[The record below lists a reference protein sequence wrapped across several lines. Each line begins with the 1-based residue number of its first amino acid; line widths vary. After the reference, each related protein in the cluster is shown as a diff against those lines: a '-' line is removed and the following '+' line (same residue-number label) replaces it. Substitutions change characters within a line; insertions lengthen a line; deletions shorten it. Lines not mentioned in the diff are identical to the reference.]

1 MRFGGVTVPVQD
13 DSGIIVPT
21 APSSR
26 GRVTPPT
33 PPGGY
38 SHRSLLAS
46 LAESMGDGIL
56 AFDHD
61 LRVTFFNSAY
71 QRIVRLFADLTLQ
84 VGSCHLDH
92 LPPDMADQLR
102 IRYRQALNGEF
113 FTVEADFETT
123 DGRRWFETNYGPVI
137 EQDRIIGGCL
147 IVRDITER
155 KRAGVQLVENEIRL
169 RGILQD
175 SPYYILTTDS
185 DGRFTYAN
193 RLPEGYEFA
202 KVIGSSMFDYPH
214 PEDLALVRE
223 AFEKAE
229 QVERAQEFDWRVT
242 SPGGDLRWFTTVVAP
257 LRRDGKNIGFL
268 LFSEDVTERKV
279 NETWLRLY
287 QTATARTEDVII
299 VTEAE
304 PLDPPGPRILYVNQT
319 FEQLTGYAAE
329 EVVGETPRI
338 LQGPKTDRAV
348 LNRIKAAMRDWK
360 PIRVELINYKKNG
373 EEIWVDLSLAPVSDG
388 SGRFAYW
395 LGMQRDITPQ
405 KRLEKTLRDMV
416 EEKEVLIQE
425 IHHRVKNNLQ
435 TVVSLLDLH
444 AANESAPGF
453 RTAVREARNR
463 VEAMSLIHEQ
473 LYRQPDIG
481 RVDLGQFIRTLAEH
495 LQTSFGTARASLAI
509 QCAPVPLA
517 LATAVPLGLIL
528 NELLSNAFKHGVPA
542 SEPGTIEVIVATE
555 KDQLGLTVRD
565 YGPRPVLTAEILA
578 SQRTLGMRLVRLLA
592 GQIGATLNLSP
603 AEPGL
608 RAEVVL
614 PLPADFI
621 EGDATR

>member
-1 MRFGGVTVPVQD
+1 MHSGGVTVSVQD
-13 DSGIIVPT
+13 DPGIVPATLPRRSGIT
-21 APSSR
+21 PS
-26 GRVTPPT
+26 T

-61 LRVTFFNSAY
+61 LKVTFFNSSY
-71 QRIVRLFADLTLQ
+71 QRIVRLFVDLTLQ

-102 IRYRQALNGEF
+102 VRYRQALDGEF
-113 FTVEADFETT
+113 FTIEADFETT

-137 EQDRIIGGCL
+137 EQGRIIGGCL

-155 KRAGVQLVENEIRL
+155 KRVDVRLIENELRL
-169 RGILQD
+169 RRILGD
-175 SPYYILTTDS
+175 SPYLILATDR
-185 DGRFTYAN
+185 DGCFTYFN
-193 RLPEGYEFA
+193 RLPEEYQDIN
-202 KVIGSSMFDYPH
+202 VIGSSVFDYPH
-214 PEDLALVRE
+214 PDDLSRVRR
-223 AFEKAE
+223 AFEEAE
-229 QVERAQEFDWRVT
+229 SFGEAQRFEWRVPT
-242 SPGGDLRWFTTVVAP
+242 SSGELRWFASVVSP
-257 LRRDGKNIGFL
+257 LRQDDRHNGFL
-268 LFSEDVTERKV
+268 LFSEDITERKV

-304 PLDPPGPRILYVNQT
+304 PFDPPGPRILYVNRT

-338 LQGPKTDRAV
+338 LQGPKTDREV
-348 LNRIKAAMRDWK
+348 LGRIKAAMRDWK

-388 SGRFAYW
+388 SGHFAYW

-405 KRLEKTLRDMV
+405 KRLEQTLRDMV
-416 EEKEVLIQE
+416 EEKEILIQE

-444 AANESAPGF
+444 AANETAPGF
-453 RTAVREARNR
+453 RSAVREARNR

-495 LQTSFGTARASLAI
+495 LQTSFGTARASLVI
-509 QCAPVPLA
+509 QCAPVTLA

-528 NELLSNAFKHGVPA
+528 NELLSNAFKHGVPV

-555 KDQLGLTVRD
+555 GEQLRLTVRD
-565 YGPRPVLTAEILA
+565 YGPRPVVTTDILT
-578 SQRTLGMRLVRLLA
+578 SQRTLGMRLVRLLTD
-592 GQIGATLNLSP
+592 QIGATLNLLP

-608 RAEVVL
+608 RAEVAL
-614 PLPADFI
+614 PLPMDFI
-621 EGDATR
+621 EGDTQR

>member
-1 MRFGGVTVPVQD
+1 MPVQD
-13 DSGIIVPT
+13 DSGILPAST
-21 APSSR
+21 PRR
-26 GRVTPPT
+26 GRPTPAT
-33 PPGGY
+33 PPGNY

-46 LAESMGDGIL
+46 LAESTSDGIL

-61 LRVTFFNSAY
+61 LNVTFFNAAY
-71 QRIVRLFADLTLQ
+71 QRLFGLFTDGTIRI
-84 VGSCHLDH
+84 GSHHLD
-92 LPPDMADQLR
+92 LLAPEVAEQAR
-102 IRYRQALNGEF
+102 ERYSRTLKGEAF
-113 FTVEADFETT
+113 MVEADFDTAI
-123 DGRRWFETNYGPVI
+123 GHRWLEVNYNPVRDQG
-137 EQDRIIGGCL
+137 EVIGGCL

-155 KRAGVQLVENEIRL
+155 KRVDVQLIENEIRL

-175 SPYYILTTDS
+175 SPYYILTTNS
-185 DGRFTYAN
+185 EGRFTYAN
-193 RLPEGYEFA
+193 RLPEGYDFDS
-202 KVIGSSMFDYPH
+202 VIGSSIFDYPFSGDR
-214 PEDLALVRE
+214 ERLRE
-223 AFEKAE
+223 AFTDAE
-229 QVERAQEFDWRVT
+229 ASGQARRTDLRVT
-242 SPGGDLRWFTTVVAP
+242 APSGDMRWYATTVSP
-257 LRRDGKNIGFL
+257 LRRDENNSGFL
-268 LFSEDVTERKV
+268 IFSEDVTERKV

-304 PLDPPGPRILYVNQT
+304 PLDPPGPRILYVNPT

-338 LQGPKTDRAV
+338 LQGPKTDRAA
-348 LNRIKAAMRDWK
+348 LARIKAAMREWK

-405 KRLEKTLRDMV
+405 KRLEQTLRDHV
-416 EEKEVLIQE
+416 AEKEVLIQE

-444 AANESAPGF
+444 AANEAAPGF

-495 LQTSFGTARASLAI
+495 LQASFGTARASLVI
-509 QCAPVPLA
+509 RCVPVSLA
-517 LATAVPLGLIL
+517 LVTAVPLGLIL
-528 NELLSNAFKHGVPA
+528 NELLSNAFKHGVPV
-542 SEPGTIEVIVATE
+542 SEPGTIEVIVTAE

-608 RAEVVL
+608 RVEVAL
-614 PLPADFI
+614 PLPLDLA
-621 EGDATR
+621 EGDTPR